1 MTSDETCEKHIT
13 QKVLCFPAL
22 KPGYSNISSFED
34 LVMKFGFQETV
45 NLHLHGT
52 VCVIIK
58 FLYPNSL
65 IIAYFFVPL

>member
-1 MTSDETCEKHIT
+1 
-13 QKVLCFPAL
+13 
-22 KPGYSNISSFED
+22 
-34 LVMKFGFQETV
+34 MKFEFQGTV

-65 IIAYFFVPL
+65 IIAYFCPFMKTSSLEQHKSSLLSQNPGKTSLK